1 MEDGLI
7 IVFAVFFVNLLKLV
21 TVIEVLGYVL
31 LKSFTGLL
39 YYLAIYGHLFFGL
52 NTYCLVPN

>member
-1 MEDGLI
+1 MEGGLI

-31 LKSFTGLL
+31 LKSFTSLL
-39 YYLAIYGHLFFGL
+39 LYLAIYGHLFFGL
-52 NTYCLVPN
+52 NT